1 MSQSPSDIDRRR
13 LPKSKTGCRTCKKRK
28 VKCDESRPACQ
39 KCVKHGVKCDFV
51 SVADANNTPQLHSPL
66 HQHDVYN
73 YGSEGFTVTD
83 LELLHHYTTSVCMT
97 ISTEP
102 LARSFWRIN
111 IPQIGFN
118 TPFILKGILAVSAL
132 HLARYRP
139 DRKEFYTG
147 LAFQHHNAALA
158 QASPLIANIDID
170 NGVNLFL
177 FSTLTYFFSFAKPRG
192 PTDFL
197 LSENS
202 AVPDWLYLFRGV
214 RALIES
220 MGSMLR
226 TSSISFLF
234 EEGKKIHYH
243 WLSLDYDSEGFREL
257 QTNIQSS
264 VADDAKRDTLFEAID
279 SLKKS
284 FALANDSSLS
294 DGNRSR
300 GVFVWLYKIS
310 DSFID
315 LVGAGDSEALCV
327 LAFFC
332 VLLRRLDYLWWIES
346 WGIDLIERIYNR
358 LNDTYKLWI
367 RWPIEEVGWVPIY

>member
-1 MSQSPSDIDRRR
+1 
-13 LPKSKTGCRTCKKRK
+13 
-28 VKCDESRPACQ
+28 
-39 KCVKHGVKCDFV
+39 
-51 SVADANNTPQLHSPL
+51 
-66 HQHDVYN
+66 
-73 YGSEGFTVTD
+73 
-83 LELLHHYTTSVCMT
+83 MT

-102 LARSFWRIN
+102 LARSFWRVN

-132 HLARYRP
+132 HLAWYRP

-158 QASPLIANIDID
+158 QALPLIANIDM
-170 NGVNLFL
+170 GKRRQLV
-177 FSTLTYFFSFAKPRG
+177 SVQHPHPRG

-226 TSSISFLF
+226 SSSISFLF

-264 VADDAKRDTLFEAID
+264 VADEAKRDTLFEAID

-310 DSFID
+310 DSFIG

-358 LNDTYKLWI
+358 LSDTYKLWI
-367 RWPIEEVGWVPIY
+367 RWPTEEVGWVPIY